1 LKTAFHSGSGSS
13 SGVERKLPKLDVA
26 GSTPVSRSIFLSPP
40 MSILYGSFTFLIL
53 LISCGPKPTPSESP
67 LDTPENHFRRG
78 VAQIERGDLFG
89 AQREFERARSLD
101 PHFPGVFVGTGLV
114 ALEQGDFWM
123 ARKEIEKAIHEDE
136 NFIDAYLALSR
147 TIALEAKTEDK
158 PAEKWLGDALR
169 PLVKAEKINP
179 EEPAVHYQRGWVNL
193 QGLQFPAGR
202 EAFSRVIEIN
212 RGEWVEKAMRQME
225 TIQMVE
231 RAAPGSRAGMKIA
244 LVPEITRGELG
255 VLLVEELKLPEL
267 VRKRGKM
274 EPSSFKTP
282 RELDE
287 TNSPGA
293 TDLEGAWAKPW
304 IEEVLVLGISGLELF
319 PDGTFQPDLPV
330 TRANYALVNQG
341 LLILL
346 SGDPALASLH
356 IGEETPFPDVR
367 SDFYAFNAISLSTER
382 GIMEADKLSGHF
394 HPHNPVSGAEA
405 LLMMRELQNAFR
417 MEF

>member
-1 LKTAFHSGSGSS
+1 
-13 SGVERKLPKLDVA
+13 
-26 GSTPVSRSIFLSPP
+26 
-40 MSILYGSFTFLIL
+40 MSILYITLSCLIL
-53 LISCGPKPTPSESP
+53 LISCGPKSIPPESP
-67 LDTPENHFRRG
+67 LDTPENHYRRG
-78 VAQIERGDLFG
+78 VAQIEQGDLFG
-89 AQREFERARSLD
+89 AQREFERARALD

-114 ALEQGDFWM
+114 AIEQGDFWT
-123 ARKEIEKAIHEDE
+123 ARKEIEKAIHEDG
-136 NFIDAYLALSR
+136 NFMDAHLALSR
-147 TIALEAKTEDK
+147 TIALEAQTEDK

-169 PLVKAEKINP
+169 PLARAEKISP
-179 EEPAVHYQRGWVNL
+179 EEPGVHYLRGWVNL
-193 QGLQFPAGR
+193 QGLRFPAAR
-202 EAFSRVIEIN
+202 AAFSRVIEIN
-212 RGEWVEKAMRQME
+212 RGEWVEKAMRRME
-225 TIQMVE
+225 TVQMIE
-231 RAAPGSRAGMKIA
+231 RAAPGSRVGMKIA

-267 VRKRGKM
+267 IRKRGKI
-274 EPSSFKTP
+274 ENSPSFKTP
-282 RELDE
+282 RQLNGTD
-287 TNSPGA
+287 SPEA

-304 IEEVLVLGISGLELF
+304 IQEVLKLGISGLELF

-346 SGDPALASLH
+346 SGDPELATLH

>member
-1 LKTAFHSGSGSS
+1 
-13 SGVERKLPKLDVA
+13 
-26 GSTPVSRSIFLSPP
+26 

-53 LISCGPKPTPSESP
+53 LISCGPKPIPSESP
-67 LDTPENHFRRG
+67 LDTPENHYRRG
-78 VAQIERGDLFG
+78 VAQIEQGDFIG

-101 PHFPGVFVGTGLV
+101 PNFPGVFVGTGLV
-114 ALEQGDFWM
+114 ALEQGDFWT

-136 NFIDAYLALSR
+136 NFIDAHLALSR
-147 TIALEAKTEDK
+147 AIALEAKAEDK

-169 PLVKAEKINP
+169 SLAKAEKISP

-193 QGLQFPAGR
+193 QGLRFIAGR

-225 TIQMVE
+225 TIQMIE

-267 VRKRGKM
+267 MRKRGEKKN
-274 EPSSFKTP
+274 PASFKTP
-282 RELDE
+282 QELE
-287 TNSPGA
+287 GA
-293 TDLEGAWAKPW
+293 DTSEVADLEGAWAKPW
-304 IEEVLVLGISGLELF
+304 IEEVLGLGISGLELF

-346 SGDPALASLH
+346 SGDPALATLH

-394 HPHNPVSGAEA
+394 HPHSPVSGAEA